1 MEQDYTIELKD
12 MCCQGPILLM
22 TKEFKNMDS
31 GNVVLITSE
40 RDSMK
45 NDVPAF
51 CRIQKH
57 EVIEQDEENGLHR
70 FWVRIGTP

>member
-1 MEQDYTIELKD
+1 MQHDYQIDLKD

-22 TKEFKNMDS
+22 TKEFKKMDS
-31 GNVVLITSE
+31 GKVVLITSK

-51 CRIQKH
+51 CRMQKH
-57 EVIEQDEENGLHR
+57 EVLELDEAEGLYR
-70 FWVRIGTP
+70 FWVRLA

>member
-1 MEQDYTIELKD
+1 MEHDYSIDLKD

-22 TKEFKNMDS
+22 TKEFKNMEP
-31 GNVVLITSE
+31 GKVVLITSQ

-51 CRIQKH
+51 CRMQKH
-57 EVIEQDEENGLHR
+57 EVLAEDEADGLYR
-70 FWVRIGTP
+70 FWVKLH

>member
-1 MEQDYTIELKD
+1 MQHDYQIDLKD

-22 TKEFKNMDS
+22 TKEFKKMDS
-31 GNVVLITSE
+31 GKVVLITSE

-51 CRIQKH
+51 CRMQKH
-57 EVIEQDEENGLHR
+57 EVLKHDESNGLLR
-70 FWVRIGTP
+70 FWVRLA

>member
-1 MEQDYTIELKD
+1 MQHDYTIDLKD

-31 GNVVLITSE
+31 GKVVLITSD

-51 CRIQKH
+51 CRMQKH
-57 EVIEQDEENGLHR
+57 EVLKQDEVDGRYH
-70 FWVRIGTP
+70 FWVKLH